1 MNKKENFEDII
12 NEFINNDTVLQM
24 KNYRQH
30 FDVNCY
36 DHCYDVAKTMYKV
49 TKKFNLDYVSAT
61 RASMLH
67 DLFLYDWHVKD
78 GRKNFHAL
86 RHGKIACDNAS
97 KIFELNAKEKDMI
110 TKHMWP
116 STLIPPKSREG
127 FILTAVDKYCTV
139 KESLSYITR
148 VVSNKKVLR
157 YGIFIFQMLLIRL

>member
-30 FDVNCY
+30 FNVNCY
-36 DHCYDVAKTMYKV
+36 DHCYDVARTMYKI

-67 DLFLYDWHVKD
+67 DLFLYDWHVRK

-86 RHGKIACDNAS
+86 RHGKIACQNAS
-97 KIFELNAKEKDMI
+97 KLFELNDKEKDMI
-110 TKHMWP
+110 ASHMWP
-116 STLIPPKSREG
+116 STIIPPKSKEG

-139 KESLSYITR
+139 KESMNYIIS
-148 VVSNKKVLR
+148 VASNKKILR
-157 YGIFIFQMLLIRL
+157 YGIFIFQMLLIRI